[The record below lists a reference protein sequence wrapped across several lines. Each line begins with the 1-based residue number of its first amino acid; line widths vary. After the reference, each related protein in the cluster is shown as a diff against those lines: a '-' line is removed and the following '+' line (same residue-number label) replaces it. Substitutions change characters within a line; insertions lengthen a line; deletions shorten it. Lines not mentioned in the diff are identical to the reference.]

1 MKFKKIYSMYNKE
14 EEKKN
19 ILNLVDEYIKK
30 YGQKEYAEKKM
41 APVSGKVIN
50 SNEIVSAVD
59 SCLDGWFTAGRYNK
73 KFEKSM
79 SKFLDIK
86 YLLTCNSGSSANL
99 LAISSLCSHQL
110 GEKRIKKGDEVI
122 TCAMGFPTTINPIFQ
137 NGLVPVFVDA
147 RLDNYNINENIIE
160 KAITKKTKAIMIA
173 HTLGN
178 PFNLEKVSRIAKK
191 YNLYLIEDCCDALG
205 AEYNGKKV
213 GTFGD
218 IATLSFYPAHH
229 LTMGEGGAIFC
240 KSSKLKRIIESLRD
254 WGRDCWCETGCDNTC
269 KKRYGWAL
277 GELPEGYDHKYTYSN
292 LGYNLKITDM
302 QAAIGVSQ
310 FKRLEEF
317 IRARRNN
324 FFLLRNKLSDL
335 QQYFILPTETKKS
348 FPSWFGF
355 PLTVKN
361 SKKINRNNLVKYLN
375 NYNIGTRLMFAGNII
390 KQPYLKDLNYR
401 IVGNLKNSDKIMN
414 NSFWVGIYPG
424 LKKSN
429 INYISKI
436 LHQYIASL

>member
-1 MKFKKIYSMYNKE
+1 MKFKKIYNMYNKE

-19 ILNLVDEYIKK
+19 ILNLVDEYVKK

-86 YLLTCNSGSSANL
+86 YFLTCNSGSSANL

-147 RLDNYNINENIIE
+147 RLDNYNINENKIE

-335 QQYFILPTETKKS
+335 QEYFILPTETKKS

-355 PLTVKN
+355 PLTIKN

-414 NSFWVGIYPG
+414 DSFWVGIYPG